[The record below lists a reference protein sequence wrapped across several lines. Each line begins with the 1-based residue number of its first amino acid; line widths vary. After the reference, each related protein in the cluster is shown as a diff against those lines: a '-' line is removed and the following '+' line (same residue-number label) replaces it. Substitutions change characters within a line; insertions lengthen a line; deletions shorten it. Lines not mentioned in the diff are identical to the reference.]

1 LGSLCSGWL
10 ASFIGSQYALALFG
24 AIAGLAALIYAQYFQ
39 RIRTEILP
47 LYEAMDIP
55 HHTS

>member
-1 LGSLCSGWL
+1 LCSGWL
-10 ASFIGSQYALALFG
+10 ASLIGSQNALALFG

-47 LYEAMDIP
+47 LYESMDIP
-55 HHTS
+55 HHTP